1 MKKKASML
9 CAAVDFLSSR
19 YSPAGYICGY
29 PCKCYNGKFLRRFPE
44 HFCLSQRAG
53 ECDKHRVFRRGIEK
67 SDDKNDNP
75 VDDCSSRKVNE
86 ISGNSDT
93 VYNAET
99 CVSVL
104 DHFIT
109 LSGNTSWIVLL
120 SISEMSQPN
129 TVKSISASVEGGGF
143 IGTAVYYD
151 KVSDSIS
158 AVPMYQAISRG
169 FDSAA
174 AYGMKLVGMTGENNL
189 AGKCHNEGSGYTSAS
204 LQLRG
209 SAVLFNLGLHKI
221 LQLVFMDIFIQRVEN
236 NNADK
241 PRAHGGIRTRVPC
254 ASSFTRCGD
263 RRRRM
268 RAVAAVPRKM
278 NLSSCPYIGIH
289 TDRRRRR

>member
-1 MKKKASML
+1 MRPI
-9 CAAVDFLSSR
+9 AV
-19 YSPAGYICGY
+19 
-29 PCKCYNGKFLRRFPE
+29 
-44 HFCLSQRAG
+44 
-53 ECDKHRVFRRGIEK
+53 
-67 SDDKNDNP
+67 
-75 VDDCSSRKVNE
+75 
-86 ISGNSDT
+86 
-93 VYNAET
+93 
-99 CVSVL
+99 
-104 DHFIT
+104 
-109 LSGNTSWIVLL
+109 
-120 SISEMSQPN
+120 MSQPN

-174 AYGMKLVGMTGENNL
+174 AYGMKLAGMTGENNL
-189 AGKCHNEGSGYTSAS
+189 EGSGYTSAS

-209 SAVLFNLGLHKI
+209 ARYFLNLGLHKI

-241 PRAHGGIRTRVPC
+241 PRAHGGIRTYRVPC

-268 RAVAAVPRKM
+268 RGRGGPAQDESFFMSIHR
-278 NLSSCPYIGIH
+278 IH